1 MNINRIL
8 MKLEN
13 KKYALEQ
20 KIELLKKMK
29 QINELIFS
37 AQENVIEIEQMNEDI
52 NDFKPFL
59 SNYPFNCSFD
69 EISTEWGNIEEGEQ
83 IEEKF

>member
-1 MNINRIL
+1 MTIEKTLN
-8 MKLEN
+8 KLEN

-29 QINELIFS
+29 KINELIFS

-52 NDFKPFL
+52 NDFKPFI

-69 EISTEWGNIEEGEQ
+69 EISTEWGKLEEGEQ
-83 IEEKF
+83 IEKKF

>member
-1 MNINRIL
+1 MTIEKTLN
-8 MKLEN
+8 KLEN

-20 KIELLKKMK
+20 KIELLKKIK
-29 QINELIFS
+29 KINELIFS

-52 NDFKPFL
+52 NDFKPFI

-69 EISTEWGNIEEGEQ
+69 EISTEWGKLEEGEQ
-83 IEEKF
+83 IEKKF